1 MTPRFHTLRIAEV
14 RRETAEAV
22 SLRFELP
29 AALAAEYAFV
39 QGQHL
44 TLRTQI
50 DGAEVRRSYSI
61 CSGVDQ
67 GELRIA
73 IKQVPGGLF
82 SSWAIGALKPGD
94 AIDVLTPEGRFHTPL
109 DPDRARHYVAFAAG
123 SGITPVLSLIRTTLA
138 REPRSRF
145 TLLYGNRNQAGVLFH
160 EDLEDLKDRYLARFT
175 LYHLFSRERQDVDLF
190 NGRLDGARVR
200 AFTDT
205 LLPVDDIDEAFICGP
220 GAMIDEVAQALRD
233 AGMRDEH
240 IHFERFGVPGD
251 LPQAPASMSN
261 AAPAGAL
268 DASADAPR
276 ARITVTVDGVRREVD
291 YWDAHAS
298 ILDAALAA
306 GIDLPYSC
314 KGGMCCTCRAK
325 ITEGKVRMDRNYSLE
340 QPDLD
345 AGYILT
351 CQAHPLTETVAVSFD
366 ER

>member
-1 MTPRFHTLRIAEV
+1 MTPKFHSLRIAQV

-22 SLRFELP
+22 SLCFELP
-29 AALAAEYAFV
+29 AALASEYAFV

-44 TLRTQI
+44 TLRTRI

-82 SSWAIGALKPGD
+82 SNWACRSLKAGD

-109 DPDRARHYVAFAAG
+109 DPTRARHYVALAAG
-123 SGITPVLSLIRTTLA
+123 SGITPVLSLIRTALG

-145 TLLYGNRNQAGVLFH
+145 TLLYGNRNLAGVLFH
-160 EDLEDLKDRYLARFT
+160 EELEDLKDRYLTRFT

-251 LPQAPASMSN
+251 LPQAPAGTS
-261 AAPAGAL
+261 
-268 DASADAPR
+268 DTSADAPR

-291 YWDAHAS
+291 YRDAHAS

-325 ITEGKVRMDRNYSLE
+325 VLEGKVRMDRNYSLE

-345 AGYILT
+345 AGYVLA
-351 CQAHPLTETVAVSFD
+351 CQSHPLTDTVAVSFD